1 MIIQFILVL
10 GLLLTLLYAF
20 VQRRKS
26 RMVSLAISVTSVAG
40 IYFVLFPSHTT
51 ALAHALGVGR
61 GADLVVYCWI
71 VISLVISMNL
81 RFRIGELHGQITEL
95 ARELAIRAP
104 SESAARGHEALSPR
118 STPLAAAPTTSTPTL
133 PPEPAPPPAP
143 VSGSLPMRPASAPD
157 WVAALLVGLAVT
169 AWVLLRNTAISGP
182 LIWDEGVYVQQSR
195 FGTDFGLRYP
205 GAAFGGPA
213 MPNLLFLQLY
223 GLAFEFPARFM
234 EVARAMNALCF
245 GLGAAAMYA
254 VGRRVLP
261 AAPAAAWAV
270 LGAGGAI
277 ASFAAM
283 FTPESMYFLGFWG
296 VLWLLLRSLPHSLR
310 RAMVHAGLALGLMML
325 VKPHALMLLAALVVF
340 ALLVPGFVDPS
351 LRRRDGLVA
360 AAAGVGAYL
369 IAWTLGTSALTGAWA
384 WPGVGGH
391 YAALPGTQMSMA
403 ELGRQLPL
411 MLFSLSGHTAVLLV
425 LLGVT
430 LPAALWQAL
439 RVLAGPRA
447 QAYRPDRALALLTA
461 LLLAVMLAVIVKY
474 SAGMTQFGASESID
488 RLHGRYYNFLLPLLP
503 LAFFAHWHQA
513 APQARWARALFA
525 ALTVGA
531 VAAAALWIS
540 GRFAPPVNDFPEAY
554 LLGKGGVLPVVAVLS
569 ALAALATLWR
579 GRAATGTVA
588 AVLILVSVAGSVSA
602 WREQLRWGPLPE
614 RFAAEALQRADP
626 QGDRSRWQVFVGQVD
641 HRMPWLAIALAGP
654 VRIDVAAAGQP
665 LDCSKIA
672 ERASHVL
679 ALDGITPDCGLEPV
693 PAPAGFTLWR
703 RPALR

>member
-1 MIIQFILVL
+1 MIIQFLLVL
-10 GLLLTLLYAF
+10 GLLFALLYAF

-26 RMVSLAISVTSVAG
+26 RMVSLAISATSVAG

-51 ALAHALGVGR
+51 ALAQALGVGR
-61 GADLVVYCWI
+61 GADLVMYCWI

-104 SESAARGHEALSPR
+104 SGSPARGDDER
-118 STPLAAAPTTSTPTL
+118 SARSAPVAATPPGPAAPPHAPTPTF
-133 PPEPAPPPAP
+133 PA
-143 VSGSLPMRPASAPD
+143 GSSPMAIRTSSASD

-245 GLGAAAMYA
+245 GIGAAAMYA
-254 VGRRVLP
+254 VGRQVLP
-261 AAPAAAWAV
+261 TVPAAAWAV

-283 FTPESMYFLGFWG
+283 FTPESMYFLGFWA
-296 VLWLLLRSLPHSLR
+296 VVWLLLRSLPLSLR

-325 VKPHALMLLAALVVF
+325 VKPHALMLLAALTVF

-351 LRRRDGLVA
+351 LRRHDGLVA
-360 AAAGVGAYL
+360 AAAGIAAFLV
-369 IAWTLGTSALTGAWA
+369 AWTLGTAALTGSWA

-391 YAALPGTQMSMA
+391 YAALPGTRMSIA

-411 MLFSLSGHTAVLLV
+411 MLHSLSGHTAVLLV
-425 LLGVT
+425 VLGVT
-430 LPAALWQAL
+430 LPALLWQA
-439 RVLAGPRA
+439 VSMIAGPRSE
-447 QAYRPDRALALLTA
+447 AYRPGRALALLA
-461 LLLAVMLAVIVKY
+461 AVLLAVMLAVIVKY

-525 ALTVGA
+525 GLSTAA
-531 VAAAALWIS
+531 VAVAALWIA

-579 GRAATGTVA
+579 GRAATTAVATVL
-588 AVLILVSVAGSVSA
+588 VLVSVAASVSA
-602 WREQLRWGPLPE
+602 WRDQLRWGPLPE

-654 VRIDVAAAGQP
+654 VRIDVGTPGQA
-665 LDCSKIA
+665 LDCRMIA
-672 ERASHVL
+672 ERTSHVL
-679 ALDGITPDCGLEPV
+679 ALDGIVPDCGLEPL

-703 RPALR
+703 RPAAR

>member
-10 GLLLTLLYAF
+10 GLLFALLYAF

-26 RMVSLAISVTSVAG
+26 RMVSLAISATSVAG

-51 ALAHALGVGR
+51 AVAQALGVGR
-61 GADLVVYCWI
+61 GADLVMYCWI

-81 RFRIGELHGQITEL
+81 RFRMGELHGQITEL

-104 SESAARGHEALSPR
+104 NGAAARGDDELSSR
-118 STPLAAAPTTSTPTL
+118 STLGAAAPNASTPT
-133 PPEPAPPPAP
+133 PPEPTPPFAK
-143 VSGSLPMRPASAPD
+143 ASSSMSVRATSVPD
-157 WVAALLVGLAVT
+157 WLAALLVGLAVT

-205 GAAFGGPA
+205 GAAFGSPA

-245 GLGAAAMYA
+245 GIGAAAMYA
-254 VGRRVLP
+254 VGRRVLSP
-261 AAPAAAWAV
+261 APAAAWAV

-296 VLWLLLRSLPHSLR
+296 ALWLLLRSLPHSLR

-325 VKPHALMLLAALVVF
+325 VKPHALMLLTALVVF

-360 AAAGVGAYL
+360 AAAGVIAFL
-369 IAWTLGTSALTGAWA
+369 VAWTLGTAALTGSWT

-391 YAALPGTQMSMA
+391 YAALPGTQMSIA

-411 MLFSLSGHTAVLLV
+411 MLYSLSGHTAVLLV
-425 LLGVT
+425 VLGVT
-430 LPAALWQAL
+430 LPALLWQAAS
-439 RVLAGPRA
+439 VIAGPRSET
-447 QAYRPDRALALLTA
+447 YRAGRALALLA
-461 LLLAVMLAVIVKY
+461 AVLLVVMLAVIVKY

-525 ALTVGA
+525 GLSTAA
-531 VAAAALWIS
+531 VAVAALWIA

-579 GRAATGTVA
+579 GRAATTAVATVL
-588 AVLILVSVAGSVSA
+588 VLVSVAASVSA
-602 WREQLRWGPLPE
+602 WRDQLRWGPLPE

-626 QGDRSRWQVFVGQVD
+626 NGDRSRWQVFVGQVD

-654 VRIDVAAAGQP
+654 VRIDVGTPGQA
-665 LDCSKIA
+665 LDCRMIA
-672 ERASHVL
+672 ERTSHVL
-679 ALDGITPDCGLEPV
+679 ALDGITPDCGLEPLT
-693 PAPAGFTLWR
+693 APEGFTLWR
-703 RPALR
+703 RPAPR